1 MRRRETVFMEG
12 SHRFQLK
19 LCGQDLGGVNKKGK
33 TEMCQEVLPQERC
46 SALLGKCKSKPQ
58 GDTSSLSGSCDQEDG
73 KQVLVR
79 IKKLEPSCFAGGKVT
94 I

>member
-19 LCGQDLGGVNKKGK
+19 LCGQDLGGVNKKEK
-33 TEMCQEVLPQERC
+33 TEMCQEVLPQVERC

-58 GDTSSLSGSCDQEDG
+58 GDTLLTLRSCDQEDG
-73 KQVLVR
+73 KQVLV
-79 IKKLEPSCFAGGKVT
+79 EN
-94 I
+94 